1 MRRGLGLV
9 RCIRGVGRRGGEWG
23 GGKVGVSWLGKG
35 ILGLEVGGLGAWLVG
50 WCGDRGGCLGG
61 CVFGRCGIDG

>member
-1 MRRGLGLV
+1 MGGGGGGGGGWV
-9 RCIRGVGRRGGEWG
+9 GGGGGVGVGRGGVW
-23 GGKVGVSWLGKG
+23 VSWLGKG